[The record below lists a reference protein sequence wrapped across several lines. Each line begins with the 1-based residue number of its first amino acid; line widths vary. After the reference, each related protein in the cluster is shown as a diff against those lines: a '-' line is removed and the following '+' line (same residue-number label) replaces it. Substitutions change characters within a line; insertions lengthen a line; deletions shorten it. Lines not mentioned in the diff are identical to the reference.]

1 MAQGLDTLCAGI
13 VNRYRCAQVIER
25 HQIPKYADDVAR
37 DSTRLRIRLL
47 TGDSVV
53 FVDST
58 IIEVETVVYSYREYL
73 DAIQYHIVEVNYYEG
88 GGYLLID
95 ARTGKDT
102 FIPELPVLS
111 PDAARFVLTQVYFDY
126 DEVSVQIWRLGA
138 NGPELEWRFDPR
150 DVQTSPAGRWWEVV
164 WGLSAPEWL
173 SPTELQ
179 LRKEDY
185 DGRLGEAVRVELT
198 EEGWVL
204 REPDA

>member
-1 MAQGLDTLCAGI
+1 M
-13 VNRYRCAQVIER
+13 
-25 HQIPKYADDVAR
+25 YADDVTR

-47 TGDSVV
+47 SGDSVV

-58 IIEVETVVYSYREYL
+58 MIEVETVVYSYREYL
-73 DAIQYHIVEVNYYEG
+73 DAIQYHIVEVIFYEG
-88 GGYLLID
+88 GGYLLVD

-102 FIPELPVLS
+102 YIPALPVLS
-111 PDAARFVLTQVYFDY
+111 PDAARFVLTQVYFDLE
-126 DEVSVQIWRLGA
+126 EVSVQIWRLGA

-150 DVQTSPAGRWWEVV
+150 DVQTYPAGRHYWEVV

-179 LRKEDY
+179 LRKEDFW
-185 DGRLGEAVRVELT
+185 GRLGEAVRVELT